1 MTKIYK
7 LVFNADYYYDKAAD
21 YTDEGNL
28 VPAIYNYYRSLS
40 LEPFNPWTM
49 SDIGAC
55 YLELGLMSDALE
67 WFNRA
72 LAIDKKCSSAA
83 FGIVQIMA
91 AAGKYKAAERLVPL
105 CSREDLDGYLESG
118 EFFDS
123 SAFLGSSD
131 DGLFRIVD
139 KDAGNRLLTSALSA
153 LQIGDVACAE
163 EKLRRV
169 DEKSKAYCEAAYY
182 LALILYDRGDYEG
195 ALVVSERMIAVCS
208 CDVKTYIIRI
218 VVCLKLNMTEESER
232 ACSKLEKLE
241 PGDFAECIGV
251 AFCLSDI
258 GLYDFAL
265 GFYEHAV
272 KLQPYH
278 KTALLLCA
286 LCLHNT
292 GNADKCREAFV
303 RACKLYPEDGLLA
316 SYARFTYENPN
327 ETIPLVSDLGGRTT
341 AWYVGKFLQEIKQLK
356 TVERIEEKYDEDDSF
371 YDRMMGFLA
380 SGAGGAVEGFVQMIS
395 PSKRL
400 RPICRELLVRENSST
415 TLKIECLTWLLVYEK
430 RKEFALLEE
439 DGTVGYCKASVVGE
453 TDDTA
458 RSVYCLACAATKI
471 ARIDVDRQLKNKF
484 ALMKKN
490 DYEQLC
496 DYETFR
502 ENAAWLCSLTLGSE
516 AGEKIS
522 KLIGADE
529 AKFSRLAEKWENIK

>member
-7 LVFNADYYYDKAAD
+7 LDFNADYYYDKAAD
-21 YTDEGNL
+21 YTDDGNL

-49 SDIGAC
+49 SDIGTC

-72 LAIDKKCSSAA
+72 LAIDRNCTSAA

-91 AAGKYKAAERLVPL
+91 ATGKYKAAERLVPL

-123 SAFLGSSD
+123 PVFTESD
-131 DGLFRIVD
+131 DNGPFRIVD
-139 KDAGNRLLTSALSA
+139 KDVGNRLLSSALSA
-153 LQIGDVACAE
+153 LQTGDVARAE
-163 EKLRRV
+163 EKLRLV

-195 ALVVSERMIAVCS
+195 ALAVSERMIKVCP
-208 CDVKTYIIRI
+208 CEVKTYIIRI
-218 VVCLKLNMTEESER
+218 AVCLKLNMTEEGER
-232 ACSKLEKLE
+232 ACARLEKLE

-258 GLYDFAL
+258 GLYDLAL
-265 GFYEHAV
+265 RFYEHAV

-278 KTALLLCA
+278 KTALLLYA

-292 GNADKCREAFV
+292 GDGEKCRETFV
-303 RACKLYPEDGLLA
+303 KACNLYPEDGLLA
-316 SYARFTYENPN
+316 SYARFTHENPD
-327 ETIPLVSDLGGRTT
+327 ETVPLVSDLGGRAT
-341 AWYVGKFLQEIKQLK
+341 AWYVGKFLQEINQLK

-380 SGAGGAVEGFVQMIS
+380 SGVSGAVDGFVEMIA

-400 RPICRELLVRENSST
+400 RPVCRELLVRENSPT
-415 TLKIECLTWLLVYEK
+415 PLKIECLTWLLVYEK
-430 RKEFALLEE
+430 RKDFALLEE
-439 DGTVGYCKASVVGE
+439 DGAVGFHKASVVGE

-458 RSVYCLACAATKI
+458 RSVYCLACAATRI
-471 ARIDVDRQLKNKF
+471 ASIDVDKQLKNKF
-484 ALMKKN
+484 ALMKKK
-490 DYEQLC
+490 DYAQLC
-496 DYETFR
+496 DGRTFR
-502 ENAAWLCSLTLGSE
+502 ENAACLCSLTLGEE
-516 AGEKIS
+516 AGKKIG

-529 AKFSRLAEKWENIK
+529 TKFSKLAEKWENIE